1 MGVALPLQWVCTPQ
15 LFIFRRD
22 LGLQSLGLWRVTLF
36 LLLFAWWLW
45 VGTAGNKVPV
55 RLPHDK
61 FFLTLS
67 GCTVKWPDR
76 RVVLAWWTLPEKG
89 SAELW
94 VETRA
99 KLYANLYFSWGLR
112 ALALNF
118 AFSFSAEYV
127 ALAKF
132 CILIL
137 LIIQHK
143 SYSQPLNHSC
153 SSSLNFLQLPN
164 ILHCIKE
171 RVFSRPV
178 SLPRICF
185 VVEIVRVRGMQSA
198 LWKFT
203 DTWPREM
210 ILCCFSPR

>member
-1 MGVALPLQWVCTPQ
+1 MALS
-15 LFIFRRD
+15 
-22 LGLQSLGLWRVTLF
+22 GHN
-36 LLLFAWWLW
+36 
-45 VGTAGNKVPV
+45 GNKVSV
-55 RLPHDK
+55 CLSHDK

-67 GCTVKWPDR
+67 GCTFKWPDQR
-76 RVVLAWWTLPEKG
+76 AVLEWWTLPEKG

-99 KLYANLYFSWGLR
+99 KLYANFYFSWGLR

-118 AFSFSAEYV
+118 DFSFSTECV

-185 VVEIVRVRGMQSA
+185 MVEIVRDRGIQST

-203 DTWPREM
+203 DTWTR
-210 ILCCFSPR
+210 